1 MKVERDITLTAAP
14 EDVWKVLMD
23 PQRLADWVSIH
34 QKLKQAPP
42 GILNQGDQL
51 TQCLRLM
58 HKNFDVKWEVEQA
71 EEPRKAVWEGRGPVR
86 SKASVVYELK
96 PDGNG
101 GTRFHYMN
109 EFKAPMGPLGAFFA
123 DRAFQRTS
131 EREADKTLDNLKGIL
146 EAPGER

>member
-1 MKVERDITLTAAP
+1 MKVERDITIDAP
-14 EDVWKVLMD
+14 PEEVWNLLMD
-23 PQRLADWVSIH
+23 PHRMVDWVSIH
-34 QKLKQAPP
+34 QKLKKAPD
-42 GILNQGDQL
+42 GLLDEGDKL

-58 HKNFDVKWEVEQA
+58 HKNFDVDWKVEEA
-71 EEPRKAVWEGRGPVR
+71 RKPKRAIWEGRGPLR
-86 SKASVVYELK
+86 SKASVFYELQ

-131 EREADKTLDNLKGIL
+131 EREADKTLDALKKLL
-146 EAPGER
+146 ER